1 VHRFFFSGETVSQ
14 DEQISLNDADET
26 LSTTQSMLSLSTL
39 TITRSDEWNKEHNTL
54 YQQLD
59 EKVNANVNR
68 EITIYKYICIVEI
81 ERMMKSII

>member
-39 TITRSDEWNKEHNTL
+39 TIARSDEWSKEHNAL

-59 EKVNANVNR
+59 EKVK
-68 EITIYKYICIVEI
+68 IPMSIGKLLYIHIYTLS
-81 ERMMKSII
+81 KSKG